1 MNANNISFEN
11 VSSNS
16 TALPSIN
23 KPLATVGGCIGLAA
37 CLIGQRYAA
46 PGTWYSTAY
55 WGNYTSFHCSQ
66 FHVYVLLYDTDNLH
80 SIGSSVSYTWTML

>member
-46 PGTWYSTAY
+46 PGTVHPTGASVGQLYVFSLML
-55 WGNYTSFHCSQ
+55 CSQ

-80 SIGSSVSYTWTML
+80 SIGSSV